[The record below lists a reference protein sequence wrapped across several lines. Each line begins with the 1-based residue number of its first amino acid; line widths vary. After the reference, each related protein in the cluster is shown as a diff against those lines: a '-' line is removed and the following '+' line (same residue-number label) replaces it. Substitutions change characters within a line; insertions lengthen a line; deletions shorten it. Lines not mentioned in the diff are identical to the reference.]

1 MDSPLARA
9 PQSDAERMPRRFDL
23 YLEVQCQRVGVRLWL
38 PVDAIPTQLWFCLP
52 GGYMSRDY
60 FDLRVPG
67 NDSHSLA
74 HAMVR
79 RGFAVAAMDPP
90 GIVSSDDG
98 GDRYR
103 HTPESVADAAA
114 EACAQLVVGLRGGDL
129 LNGVPALP
137 IAHTLGLGH
146 SMGAMFTVVQ
156 QQRAGSHAGIA
167 LLGFSTRGLPEYL
180 PEQVKP
186 LLADRT
192 TLHAQRE
199 TMARAMFKH
208 MGEMQTGGGDNDLY
222 GRRGAE
228 ADGIRALAQC
238 RAPLLPVPAF
248 TSMLPDNVGPEAAEI
263 AQPVFIGLGSADM
276 AGPPHEAPA
285 AFRASRDITLHILPE
300 TGHSHFLFPSR
311 AGLFQR
317 LTHWASG
324 IAAQAAP
331 TSTSNESRP

>member
-1 MDSPLARA
+1 MQTPLAREA
-9 PQSDAERMPRRFDL
+9 RSEGAQAVRSLDL
-23 YLEVQCQRVGVRLWL
+23 HFAVGAQQVGVRLWL
-38 PVDAIPTQLWFCLP
+38 PAETTPTQLWFCLP
-52 GGYMSRDY
+52 GGYMSREY

-74 HAMVR
+74 YAMTA

-90 GIVSSDDG
+90 GIGSSDDG
-98 GDRYR
+98 GDRYC

-114 EACAQLVVGLRGGDL
+114 EACAQLMAGLRQGDL
-129 LNGVPALP
+129 IEGVPALP
-137 IAHTLGLGH
+137 IAHSLGLGH
-146 SMGAMFTVVQ
+146 SMGAMFTVMQ
-156 QQRAGSHAGIA
+156 QHRAHSHAGIA

-180 PEQVKP
+180 PESVKP
-186 LLADRT
+186 VLADRP

-199 TMARAMFKH
+199 AMARAMFAH

-228 ADGIRALAQC
+228 VDGVRALAQC

-248 TSMLPDNVGPEAAEI
+248 TSMLPENVGPEAATI
-263 AQPVFIGLGSADM
+263 DVPVFIGLGSADM

-285 AFRASRDITLHILPE
+285 AFRASRDIVLHILPE

-311 AGLFQR
+311 AGLFQQ

-324 IAAQAAP
+324 IAASAAP
-331 TSTSNESRP
+331 TSTPNESRP